1 VCANA
6 PDPPVPSILHR
17 KHGIIEALCNRGKS
31 AMQPWEQRDADR
43 QMLELSMTQTTG
55 QPSKP
60 VSELR
65 YIRELAE
72 MVIFVVILF
81 FLVRGVVQN
90 FLIEGQSMEPNLH
103 SGQFILVNK
112 LTNLHFD
119 LNAPQ
124 RLFGKDVPPEIVF
137 PIGMPTYGEV
147 VVFEYPND
155 PSKDYIKRVIG
166 LPGDTIE
173 FRDAMVF
180 VNGQQLVEP
189 YLQGAPTYCH
199 QGDECATSI
208 ITVAPNT
215 LFVLGDNRENS
226 SDSREWGGLPFDRVI
241 GQAWVVYWPY
251 HTIGPIAQYQPLPSK
266 QP

>member
-1 VCANA
+1 
-6 PDPPVPSILHR
+6 
-17 KHGIIEALCNRGKS
+17 
-31 AMQPWEQRDADR
+31 MQPWEQRDADR
-43 QMLELSMTQTTG
+43 QMLELSTMQTASLPT
-55 QPSKP
+55 KP

-112 LTNLHFD
+112 LANMHFD

-124 RLFGKDVPPEIVF
+124 RALGQELPPNVVY

-199 QGDECATSI
+199 QGDECATSPV
-208 ITVAPNT
+208 TVAPNS

-251 HTIGPIAQYQPLPSK
+251 QTIGPIAQFQPLLIP

>member
-1 VCANA
+1 
-6 PDPPVPSILHR
+6 
-17 KHGIIEALCNRGKS
+17 
-31 AMQPWEQRDADR
+31 MQPWEQRDADR
-43 QMLELSMTQTTG
+43 QMLELSMTQTTS
-55 QPSKP
+55 QPPKP

-112 LTNLHFD
+112 LANIHFD

-124 RLFGKDVPPEIVF
+124 RLLGKDVAPEIVY

-199 QGDECATSI
+199 QSDECASRS

-251 HTIGPIAQYQPLPSK
+251 QTIGPIIQFQPLPTT

>member
-1 VCANA
+1 MCANA

>member
-1 VCANA
+1 
-6 PDPPVPSILHR
+6 
-17 KHGIIEALCNRGKS
+17 
-31 AMQPWEQRDADR
+31 MQPWEQRDADR
-43 QMLELSMTQTTG
+43 QMLELSTTQTASLPT
-55 QPSKP
+55 KP
-60 VSELR
+60 TNELR

-112 LTNLHFD
+112 LANLHFD

-124 RLFGKDVPPEIVF
+124 RALGKDLPPVVVY

-147 VVFEYPND
+147 VVFEYPHD

-199 QGDECATSI
+199 QGDECATGPI
-208 ITVAPNT
+208 KVAPNT

-241 GQAWVVYWPY
+241 G
-251 HTIGPIAQYQPLPSK
+251 
-266 QP
+266 

>member
-1 VCANA
+1 
-6 PDPPVPSILHR
+6 
-17 KHGIIEALCNRGKS
+17 
-31 AMQPWEQRDADR
+31 MQPWEERNADR
-43 QMLELSMTQTTG
+43 QMLELSITQTASL
-55 QPSKP
+55 PAKP

-65 YIRELAE
+65 YIREFVE
-72 MVIFVVILF
+72 MIIFVVILF
-81 FLVRGVVQN
+81 FLVRGVIQN

-112 LTNLHFD
+112 LANMHFD

-124 RLFGKDVPPEIVF
+124 RLFGDDLPPEIIY

-147 VVFEYPND
+147 IVFEYPND

-199 QGDECATSI
+199 QGDKCATSALI
-208 ITVAPNT
+208 VAPNT

-251 HTIGPIAQYQPLPSK
+251 QSIGSIAQFQPLPTA

>member
-1 VCANA
+1 
-6 PDPPVPSILHR
+6 
-17 KHGIIEALCNRGKS
+17 
-31 AMQPWEQRDADR
+31 MQPWEQRDADR

-112 LTNLHFD
+112 LANFHFD

>member
-1 VCANA
+1 
-6 PDPPVPSILHR
+6 
-17 KHGIIEALCNRGKS
+17 
-31 AMQPWEQRDADR
+31 MQPWEQRDADR

-55 QPSKP
+55 QPSKL

-112 LTNLHFD
+112 LANFHFD